1 VRLLNFNISKEFSM
15 ALRVGTSFADLV
27 NFLGAVQSG
36 LKSATGDATQK
47 KYAAEITRRL
57 PELRRLDDKQE
68 KAKADLYS
76 VSKELNARDKEA
88 RALAGRIISYLESVY
103 GKSGPELQRY
113 SIARRKHGGG
123 RKKPARPTASALK

>member
-1 VRLLNFNISKEFSM
+1 M

-68 KAKADLYS
+68 KAKA
-76 VSKELNARDKEA
+76 AR
-88 RALAGRIISYLESVY
+88 
-103 GKSGPELQRY
+103 
-113 SIARRKHGGG
+113 
-123 RKKPARPTASALK
+123 